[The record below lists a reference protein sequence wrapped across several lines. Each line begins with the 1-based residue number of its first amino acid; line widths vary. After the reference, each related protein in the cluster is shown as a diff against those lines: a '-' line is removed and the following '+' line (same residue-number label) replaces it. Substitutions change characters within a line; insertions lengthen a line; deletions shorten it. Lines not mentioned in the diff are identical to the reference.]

1 MPGMKLLTKFDPQT
15 CLKVAWRI
23 AQDQGYSLTPIDET
37 SKRFTASKGSALANL
52 LGGFLAPQCVFQVT
66 VEQYPDTNE
75 VSLERNEP
83 WLSSGK
89 IGVSKVKK
97 QADELFAAIASAI
110 EKAGGTITERKEF

>member
-1 MPGMKLLTKFDPQT
+1 MPGMKLLTPFDPQT
-15 CLKVAWRI
+15 CLKVAWRV
-23 AQDQGYSLTPIDET
+23 AQDLGYSLTPIDDS
-37 SKRFTASKGSALANL
+37 SKRFTASKGSAIANL
-52 LGGFLAPQCVFQVT
+52 LGGFLAPQCVFQLT

-97 QADELFAAIASAI
+97 QADDLFAAIASAI